1 MNLWQR
7 LMMRRLC
14 EEQHTEGGDN
24 GGAATGADGTQTGAD
39 TSAAGNKDSSAGNE
53 QNKGADQQAKDQK
66 TDADKPAVAAPEKY
80 EFKAGEG
87 HELDAEAVKQFEPIA
102 KELNLSNDQAQK
114 LVDVYSSKIMPQL
127 VKQQAEQWQ
136 QQIEQWAEQVKAD
149 KALGSE
155 ESIGSAQKAMDK
167 FGTPELKTYLNDT
180 GLGNHPELVRIFANI
195 GKAMSEDGLVTGNSG
210 GGQSAAAVLFG
221 PTGK

>member
-24 GGAATGADGTQTGAD
+24 GGAATGTNGTLAGTEAPPADNGGTP
-39 TSAAGNKDSSAGNE
+39 AGNE
-53 QNKGADQQAKDQK
+53 PGKGAEQPK
-66 TDADKPAVAAPEKY
+66 TDPKAAPGKPAVAVPEKY
-80 EFKAGEG
+80 EFKTGEG
-87 HELDAEAVKQFEPIA
+87 QELDAEAVKAFEPIA

-114 LVDVYSSKIMPQL
+114 LVDVYGSKIMPKL
-127 VKQQAEQWQ
+127 VEQQAAQWQ

-149 KALGSE
+149 KALGSD

>member
-24 GGAATGADGTQTGAD
+24 GGAATGNNTPAGTEAPP
-39 TSAAGNKDSSAGNE
+39 AGNGGTPAGAEPGKVTE
-53 QNKGADQQAKDQK
+53 QPKADAK
-66 TDADKPAVAAPEKY
+66 ADPGKPAVTAPEKY

-87 HELDAEAVKQFEPIA
+87 QELDAEAVKQFEPIA

-114 LVDVYSSKIMPQL
+114 LVDLYGSKIMPQL
-127 VKQQAEQWQ
+127 VQQMQDQ
-136 QQIEQWAEQVKAD
+136 QRQQIEQWAEQVKAD
-149 KALGSE
+149 KTIGSD

-167 FGTPELKTYLNDT
+167 FGTPELKEFLNTT

-195 GKAMSEDGLVTGNSG
+195 GKAMSEDGLVTGSSG